1 MLDLVWLVTESK
13 WITLLNNQSLQED
26 KLNLQMGGIACILL
40 YSNQLKLAFLS
51 KNFYRD
57 KDFLMCS
64 LSKDAKH
71 NPALQV
77 AGA

>member
-1 MLDLVWLVTESK
+1 
-13 WITLLNNQSLQED
+13 
-26 KLNLQMGGIACILL
+26 MGGIACILL

>member
-1 MLDLVWLVTESK
+1 
-13 WITLLNNQSLQED
+13 
-26 KLNLQMGGIACILL
+26 MGGIACILL

-51 KNFYRD
+51 KKFYRD

-64 LSKDAKH
+64 FSKDVKH

-77 AGA
+77 ASA